1 VAAYVTCASCGARI
15 KADRDR
21 CLRCFEILVAAPEPK
36 LIERLT
42 PEQQRLVA
50 GGAAVAVLLI
60 GVLAWRNRP
69 TPVDAAAAAQAG
81 RPGAA
86 WNGNAD
92 RPQAAAA
99 TERPATAHVAPPGAF
114 LDTSRA
120 ATASFLTGNLQQ
132 ARAQFEAALEIKP
145 DDPEALNSIGQI
157 LDRQG
162 DINGAIARFE
172 KAISI
177 APDRWAYH
185 FNLAHAVGRQGD
197 WARAADEYREAV
209 RLFPDDYATQFNYAL
224 ALQRG
229 GDPASA
235 IAEFEKAIRLAPAEA
250 SFHLALGNSLQAV
263 GRLAEARTAFETY
276 LQMEPSAPD
285 AVKVKAHIERLSTA
299 ISAKSAAPSGS
310 P

>member
-1 VAAYVTCASCGARI
+1 MATFVTCAACGARI
-15 KADRDR
+15 RADRDR
-21 CLRCFEILVAAPEPK
+21 CLRCFEVLVAAPEPK

-42 PEQQRLVA
+42 REQLRLVA

-60 GVLAWRNRP
+60 GVVAWRNRP
-69 TPVDAAAAAQAG
+69 TPLEATAPAQAG

-86 WNGNAD
+86 WNGNANST
-92 RPQAAAA
+92 PAAA
-99 TERPATAHVAPPGAF
+99 TMAPPATAHVAPPGAF

-145 DDPEALNSIGQI
+145 DDPEALNSVGQI

-162 DINGAIARFE
+162 DIAGAIARFE

-177 APDRWAYH
+177 TPDRWAYH
-185 FNLAHAVGRQGD
+185 FNLGHAVGRQGD
-197 WARAADEYREAV
+197 WKRAADEYREAV

-229 GDPASA
+229 ADPASA
-235 IAEFEKAIRLAPAEA
+235 IPEFEKAIRLAPAEA
-250 SFHLALGNSLQAV
+250 SFHLALGNSLQAA
-263 GRLAEARTAFETY
+263 GRLPEARKAFETY

-285 AVKVKAHIERLSTA
+285 AAKVKAHIETLTTA
-299 ISAKSAAPSGS
+299 INARPAAP
-310 P
+310 

>member
-1 VAAYVTCASCGARI
+1 MSGYVTCASCGARI

-42 PEQQRLVA
+42 REQLRMVA
-50 GGAAVAVLLI
+50 GGALVAVLLI
-60 GVLAWRNRP
+60 GGLAWRNRP
-69 TPVDAAAAAQAG
+69 TPIDQTAPAHAG
-81 RPGAA
+81 PPGAA
-86 WNGNAD
+86 WNGNAE
-92 RPQAAAA
+92 RPPAAPA

-132 ARAQFEAALEIKP
+132 AREQFEAALEIKP
-145 DDPEALNSIGQI
+145 DDPEALNSVGQI

-162 DINGAIARFE
+162 DVSGAIVRFE
-172 KAISI
+172 KAISV

-197 WARAADEYREAV
+197 WTRAADEYREAV
-209 RLFPDDYATQFNYAL
+209 RLFPDEYATQFNLAL
-224 ALQRG
+224 ALQRS

-235 IAEFEKAIRLAPAEA
+235 IPEFEKAIRLAPAEA

-263 GRLAEARTAFETY
+263 GRLPEARKAFETY
-276 LQMEPSAPD
+276 LQMEPSAAD
-285 AVKVKAHIERLSTA
+285 AEKVKAHIETLSKAT
-299 ISAKSAAPSGS
+299 SARPAAP
-310 P
+310 